1 MTIKGFI
8 HQNEDEAFLG
18 TVSIVKDIRFYA
30 GQYVGYMELTN
41 GENGRV
47 RGRRCNM
54 YLIIT
59 DEGIVGMYDSR
70 EDAERTIWECE
81 QADKAHGVFTEGYY
95 SIKEI

>member
-1 MTIKGFI
+1 
-8 HQNEDEAFLG
+8 
-18 TVSIVKDIRFYA
+18 
-30 GQYVGYMELTN
+30 
-41 GENGRV
+41 
-47 RGRRCNM
+47 M